1 VLDSLA
7 ARNWEALRNTLA
19 HLVMPAFVLGYV
31 ATATIA
37 RITRSSM
44 LDVLGQDYI
53 RTARAKGLWER
64 VVILRHALRNAL
76 IPTVTVI
83 GLVFGG
89 LLEGSVL
96 TETIFAWPGLGRY
109 ITTGYIT
116 LDYPAVM
123 GGTLYIAVVFSIVNL
138 LVDLTYAVLDPRIR
152 L

>member
-1 VLDSLA
+1 
-7 ARNWEALRNTLA
+7 
-19 HLVMPAFVLGYV
+19 
-31 ATATIA
+31 
-37 RITRSSM
+37 M
-44 LDVLGQDYI
+44 LDALHQDYV
-53 RTARAKGLWER
+53 RTARAKGLFER
-64 VVILRHALRNAL
+64 MVIMRHALRNAL

-109 ITTGYIT
+109 ITTGYIA

-123 GGTLYIAVVFSIVNL
+123 GGTLYIAVMFSLVNL